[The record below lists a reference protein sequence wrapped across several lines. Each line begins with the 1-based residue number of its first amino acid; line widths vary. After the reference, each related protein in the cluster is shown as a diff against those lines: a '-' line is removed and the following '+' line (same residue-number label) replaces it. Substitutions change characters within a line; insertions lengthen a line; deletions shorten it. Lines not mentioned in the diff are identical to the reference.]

1 MACPRVSQRP
11 GVPTAPCNAEN
22 GRSEHNA
29 MGQLGCNGHT
39 KAGFDYLKPDG
50 FRLYLLPPPPAFVSW
65 ICCCPLGSGLSPPS
79 ALLPAAT
86 RHEYMMT
93 CFGLDVQETQNTAQA
108 EEESR
113 EIAQITNKIHL
124 DQITHLELP
133 SIARLLCVAARYF
146 LFLRAR

>member
-1 MACPRVSQRP
+1 MAS
-11 GVPTAPCNAEN
+11 GST
-22 GRSEHNA
+22 
-29 MGQLGCNGHT
+29 
-39 KAGFDYLKPDG
+39 FY
-50 FRLYLLPPPPAFVSW
+50 LPPPPS
-65 ICCCPLGSGLSPPS
+65 CPGSAAAHSAVGCRLLLAPS

>member
-1 MACPRVSQRP
+1 MASGSTFYLPPRLRV
-11 GVPTAPCNAEN
+11 
-22 GRSEHNA
+22 
-29 MGQLGCNGHT
+29 L
-39 KAGFDYLKPDG
+39 DL
-50 FRLYLLPPPPAFVSW
+50 LLPTRQWAVSSF
-65 ICCCPLGSGLSPPS
+65 CS
-79 ALLPAAT
+79 LLPSLPSSSVLRKLPALIN
-86 RHEYMMT
+86 
-93 CFGLDVQETQNTAQA
+93 LDVQETQNTAQA